1 MLSTR
6 NTLVEGAYPVAA
18 LVVLTSA
25 LSATLFSKIPT
36 GTLTIRT
43 LSFAMAAVGFG
54 QQQVDL
60 VLLLPRKRLLG
71 SIQRFPRFGFILL
84 CA

>member
-6 NTLVEGAYPVAA
+6 NTLVEGAYSVAA
-18 LVVLTSA
+18 LVVLTPA
-25 LSATLFSKIPT
+25 LSATLFPKIPT
-36 GTLTIRT
+36 GTLTIRA

-60 VLLLPRKRLLG
+60 VLLLLRERLLG
-71 SIQRFPRFGFILL
+71 SIQRFPRFGCSLL